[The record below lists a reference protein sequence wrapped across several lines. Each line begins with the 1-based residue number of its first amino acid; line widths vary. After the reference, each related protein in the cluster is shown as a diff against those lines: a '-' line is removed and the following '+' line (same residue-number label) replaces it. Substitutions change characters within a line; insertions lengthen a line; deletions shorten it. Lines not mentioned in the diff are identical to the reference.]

1 MKFATQIQT
10 IKSTRSPIYGP
21 EGQLLSNQN
30 HIHNSHNIYDWL
42 IETYHGDYKK
52 KKKNVE
58 RKKEK
63 ADLNKAADASI
74 VAAKRHKSFSCRP
87 SEIYCKTLVG

>member
-1 MKFATQIQT
+1 MKFAIQIQT
-10 IKSTRSPIYGP
+10 IKSTRSPIYRP
-21 EGQLLSNQN
+21 EGQLLSNHN
-30 HIHNSHNIYDWL
+30 HIYNSHNIYDWL
-42 IETYHGDYKK
+42 IETYHGDYK

-74 VAAKRHKSFSCRP
+74 VAAKRHKSFS
-87 SEIYCKTLVG
+87 

>member
-21 EGQLLSNQN
+21 EGQLLSNHN

-52 KKKNVE
+52 KKC
-58 RKKEK
+58 RKEEGNGRLKQSSRC
-63 ADLNKAADASI
+63 L
-74 VAAKRHKSFSCRP
+74 
-87 SEIYCKTLVG
+87 YCGCQETQVLFMQTI

>member
-10 IKSTRSPIYGP
+10 IKSTRSPIYRL
-21 EGQLLSNQN
+21 EGQLLSNHN

-42 IETYHGDYKK
+42 IETYTMVITE
-52 KKKNVE
+52 KKNVE

-63 ADLNKAADASI
+63 ADLNKAANASI